1 MSLKL
6 EISSNLEDYLEAIY
20 HLIEEKRVARARD
33 IAERIGVQMSSV
45 TGALKHLA
53 AHDLVNYEP
62 YQYVTLTPAGR
73 QRARDI
79 LRRHEVL
86 KDFFTDIL
94 ALEAQVAEDNACRM
108 EHTIGPAA
116 LERLVQFAE
125 FLRSCPR
132 GAARIK
138 DFPEFC
144 RGARTAGGK

>member
-20 HLIEEKRVARARD
+20 QLIEESRVARARD

-94 ALEAQVAEDNACRM
+94 ALEAQVAEDNACRI
-108 EHTIGPAA
+108 EHAIGPAA

-132 GAARIK
+132 GAARIEH
-138 DFPEFC
+138 FPEFC
-144 RGARTAGGK
+144 RGARTTGGK